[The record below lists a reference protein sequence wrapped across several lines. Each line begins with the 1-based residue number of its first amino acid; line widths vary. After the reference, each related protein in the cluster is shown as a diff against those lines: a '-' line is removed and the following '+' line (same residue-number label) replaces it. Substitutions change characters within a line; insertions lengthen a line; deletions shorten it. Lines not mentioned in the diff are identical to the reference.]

1 MKSRFVILDIST
13 VYNKISTHHRENLY
27 VSSWRPWP
35 SIIKPHENIMKIS
48 TVIRSSHQTEFY
60 KKGVLETRTHC
71 ETILSEHFMK
81 LEILSWNTFTL
92 VSNFDCVC
100 SSSIKRIVFTE
111 KRYVCWPSAAIVNF
125 QIESNITFQKRDK
138 NLFQNFKTPFILM
151 QFSNETIK
159 WTKTAKQFLFYF
171 HSFNFGF

>member
-1 MKSRFVILDIST
+1 MTTLTFH
-13 VYNKISTHHRENLY
+13 NKT
-27 VSSWRPWP
+27 SW
-35 SIIKPHENIMKIS
+35 KYMKIS

-125 QIESNITFQKRDK
+125 QIESNITFQKRDT
-138 NLFQNFKTPFILM
+138 NVFQNFKTPFILM

-159 WTKTAKQFLFYF
+159 WTKTAKKFLFYF
-171 HSFNFGF
+171 HSFDFGF

>member
-1 MKSRFVILDIST
+1 M
-13 VYNKISTHHRENLY
+13 
-27 VSSWRPWP
+27 
-35 SIIKPHENIMKIS
+35 
-48 TVIRSSHQTEFY
+48 
-60 KKGVLETRTHC
+60 
-71 ETILSEHFMK
+71 
-81 LEILSWNTFTL
+81 
-92 VSNFDCVC
+92 
-100 SSSIKRIVFTE
+100 FTE

-171 HSFNFGF
+171 HSFNFGFQFLFLRIGRKFHKFKTNKKEIINNQFVKAYIKHCLNSFISLVEKVREEIWERILQFF

>member
-1 MKSRFVILDIST
+1 MTTLTFH
-13 VYNKISTHHRENLY
+13 NKT
-27 VSSWRPWP
+27 SW
-35 SIIKPHENIMKIS
+35 KIMKIS

-151 QFSNETIK
+151 QFSNKTIK

>member
-1 MKSRFVILDIST
+1 MTTLTFH
-13 VYNKISTHHRENLY
+13 NKT
-27 VSSWRPWP
+27 SW
-35 SIIKPHENIMKIS
+35 KYMKIS

-151 QFSNETIK
+151 QFSNKTIK